1 MPSNETF
8 ITAAY
13 VLTWATL
20 LGYLVYV
27 VRRSSRARAEL
38 TRLPGAPDGEMRS

>member
-20 LGYLVYV
+20 LAYLVYLL
-27 VRRSSRARAEL
+27 RRSSRARAEL
-38 TRLPGAPDGEMRS
+38 TRLRGVPDGEERS